1 MDMGF
6 ATVAAAVVAAFGV
19 VLQQVVA
26 SRKEQREDHGIVQQK
41 LDNLGVSI
49 GRVESKVDKV
59 EGKIDEHITDHARG
73 VV

>member
-1 MDMGF
+1 MDMGV
-6 ATVAAAVVAAFGV
+6 ATVIAAVVGAFGI

-26 SRKEQREDHGIVQQK
+26 GRKEQREDHGIVQQK

-49 GRVESKVDKV
+49 GRVEGKVDKV
-59 EGKIDEHITDHARG
+59 EEKVDEHITDHARG